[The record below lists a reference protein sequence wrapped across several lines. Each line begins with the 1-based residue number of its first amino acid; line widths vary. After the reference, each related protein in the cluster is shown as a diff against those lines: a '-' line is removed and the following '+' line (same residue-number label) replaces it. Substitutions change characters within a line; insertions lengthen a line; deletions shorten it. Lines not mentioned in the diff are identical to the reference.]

1 MRVFNFSAGPAMLPE
16 PVLAQAQ
23 AELLDWR
30 GSGMSVMEVSH
41 RGKEFVACAAEAEAS
56 LRELMGIPDGYKV
69 LFLQGGAYGQFSAIP
84 LNLAAEGAPVDFL
97 STGDWTAK
105 AISEAKKYVTPRVL
119 VDEKP
124 GNYTKAPAQGSF
136 QVGADAAYLH
146 YTPNETIR
154 GVEFGYVPDAG
165 DVPLVADLSSTILSR
180 PVDVS
185 RFGLIFAGAQKNM
198 GPSGMCVV
206 IVRDDLLNRARPNTP
221 AVWNYAEMAAN
232 DSMLNTPPTFGWY
245 LLGLVYKWVL
255 EQGGLTAMGERNQA
269 KAEALVRKAEV
280 RNEVRSQG
288 AITDRQI
295 IEANAARIADIQGG
309 QKATAA
315 RIHRFGLTLLAE
327 LETQTVKVEDLEKL
341 GELLRSEDENGRD
354 QMNDLYRKII
364 STPGRVD
371 SGKKVAE
378 TLKHAIGLERQAY
391 GLDKQRDDDPP
402 GEITI
407 TF

>member
-23 AELLDWR
+23 AELLDWQ

-41 RGKEFVACAAEAEAS
+41 RGKEFVACAAEAETT
-56 LRELMGIPDGYKV
+56 LRELMGIPDNYKV

-84 LNLAAEGAPVDFL
+84 MNLAADGAPVDFL

-124 GNYTKAPAQGSF
+124 GNYTKAPAAGSY

-154 GVEFGYVPDAG
+154 GVEYGYVPDAG

-206 IVRDDLLNRARPNTP
+206 IVRDDLLDRARPTTP
-221 AVWNYAEMAAN
+221 AVWSYAQMATN

-245 LLGLVYKWVL
+245 LLGLVYKWVQ
-255 EQGGLTAMGERNQA
+255 EQGGLSAMGERNRA
-269 KAEALVRKAEV
+269 KAEALYGFIDGSNFYSNPVQPDS
-280 RNEVRSQG
+280 RSWMNVPFLT
-288 AITDRQI
+288 AKPELDKTFVAD
-295 IEANAARIADIQGG
+295 AA
-309 QKATAA
+309 AA
-315 RIHRFGLTLLAE
+315 GLTNLS
-327 LETQTVKVEDLEKL
+327 
-341 GELLRSEDENGRD
+341 GHRSVGGMRASIYNAMPLDGVMALIDFMKEFERANG
-354 QMNDLYRKII
+354 
-364 STPGRVD
+364 
-371 SGKKVAE
+371 
-378 TLKHAIGLERQAY
+378 
-391 GLDKQRDDDPP
+391 
-402 GEITI
+402 
-407 TF
+407 